1 MTLVKRD
8 KKNIWF
14 FSEGIT
20 FAPAAKGKLREWI
33 NKIIK
38 KEGHKPGEINII
50 FCTDAYLSEINVK
63 YLKHNTLTD
72 IITFDLSEKPGIL
85 QGDIYISLERAREN
99 AAKFK
104 VSLKKE
110 VTRLIAHG
118 VLHLAGYKD
127 KTPEDKQLMTA
138 KEDYYLSLPPR

>member
-1 MTLVKRD
+1 MTLVNKE

-14 FSEGIT
+14 FSEGT
-20 FAPAAKGKLREWI
+20 AYTPAEKGKLREWI

-38 KEGHKPGEINII
+38 KERNKPGEVNII
-50 FCTDAYLSEINVK
+50 FCTDAYLSEINVM

-85 QGDIYISLERAREN
+85 QGDIYISIDRAREN
-99 AAKFK
+99 ASTFN
-104 VSLKKE
+104 VSQKSE

-118 VLHLAGYKD
+118 ILHLAGYKD
-127 KTPEDKQLMTA
+127 KSPEDKQAMTA